1 MRGWRELKREKQYNT
16 NKERMADFSFSN
28 LNFKEIFDEENNKG
42 SLKKSD
48 FPDSYWTEIETL
60 REIKDKLKTEK
71 DRHSNEYLELK
82 SIKREVNEKISL
94 ILNNHIDDIV
104 KIVNTKGFQLNT
116 VKNTEN
122 DDESKPIY
130 TVNGIESK
138 LVAKHI
144 LKSLHKIYK
153 VKPGNRNQIL
163 SQLKMILSDKSPKY
177 LIRTDLK
184 GFYESIPQDKL
195 LKTLD
200 NSGLLFPD
208 TKRIIKHV
216 FQEYNKLENNEEDL
230 GIPRGI
236 SFSAYLSE
244 IYMQRIDEEIQNLP
258 GILFYARYVD
268 DIILISINQDYSTN
282 LETIFNEHYLKLNW
296 EKTIKFDLTT
306 TSYNY
311 TFSYLGYLIRI
322 KCDSDNSIDVA
333 FYLTKDKVDNYKQ
346 RILTAFKAYTHLSRY
361 KSANAQ
367 KKLYNCL
374 YFLTRNSFLGGA
386 KNGVRVGIFWSN
398 KFLTS
403 TKQLVSLD
411 EYLYSCIDNATIFK
425 PYDKLFNYPQG
436 SLYTKKVEDFKTDLK
451 DRFSFVK
458 GFEEI
463 RFHQF
468 TLNDYK
474 EMHRVFNYE
483 EKA

>member
-1 MRGWRELKREKQYNT
+1 
-16 NKERMADFSFSN
+16 MADFSFNN
-28 LNFKEIFDEENNKG
+28 LNFKEIFDEENNMGK
-42 SLKKSD
+42 LKKSD
-48 FPDSYWTEIETL
+48 FPDSYWTEIE
-60 REIKDKLKTEK
+60 KLHELKNEFKNKK

-82 SIKREVNEKISL
+82 SRKREVNENISS
-94 ILNNHIDDIV
+94 ILNNHIDSIV
-104 KIVNTKGFQLNT
+104 KTVNTKGFHFD
-116 VKNTEN
+116 VVRKTEN
-122 DDESKPIY
+122 EDESKPIY
-130 TVNGIESK
+130 SVNGIESK
-138 LVAKHI
+138 LVAKQI

-195 LKTLD
+195 LKILD

-208 TKRIIKHV
+208 TKRIIKNL
-216 FQEYNKLENNEEDL
+216 FQEYNNLENNQEDL

-236 SFSAYLSE
+236 SFSAYLAE
-244 IYMQRIDEEIQNLP
+244 IYMQRIDEEIKRLP
-258 GILFYARYVD
+258 GIIFYARYVD

-282 LETIFNEHYLKLNW
+282 LGAILNQYDLKLNA
-296 EKTIKFDLTT
+296 EKTNIFDLTT
-306 TSYNY
+306 ALYNVE
-311 TFSYLGYLIRI
+311 FCYLGYLIQI
-322 KCDSDNSIDVA
+322 KCDSDNPIDVA
-333 FYLTKDKVDNYKQ
+333 YYLTEDKVEKYKQ
-346 RILTAFKAYTHLSRY
+346 RILGAFKAYKHFSKY
-361 KSANAQ
+361 KSANAK

-374 YFLTRNSFLGGA
+374 YFLTRNSFLGGV
-386 KNGVRVGIFWSN
+386 KDDVRVGIFWSN

-403 TKQLVSLD
+403 TKQLESLD

-463 RFHQF
+463 QFHQF